1 MSVNSFITDLRDI
14 RFVLHEQLGVSE
26 ALADIEQYEDFDK
39 DFFDSIIDAA
49 HEVCGEVLW
58 PINASGDQEGCHFD
72 GKGNVTTPAGFKE
85 AYTLCAENG
94 YCGLTSDEDYGGMGM
109 PHVIGCVVS
118 ELFTSANPSFSMYP
132 GLSHAAANLLAEF
145 FREDLRTLV
154 CTKMFSGEWCG
165 TMCLTEPG
173 AGTSVGDNRTK
184 AVPTDKPGVYRL
196 TGEKIFISGGDH
208 DLTDNIIHLVLA
220 RTPGAPNGTRGLS
233 IFAVPKFFFDE
244 EGNIGE
250 RNGIFVTGIEEKMGI
265 HASSTCSLALGANQ
279 TCEGFLIGEEF
290 QGMRIMFHM
299 MNQARLEVGIQ
310 GLAGAAVAY
319 NQSLAYAKDRIQG
332 SPVEAKMDPD
342 AEPVTINQHPDV
354 RRMLMWQKVHVET
367 MRSFIF
373 TVGLQID
380 QMEHIKDPVQRRELK
395 GQVELMTPIIKS
407 YCTDRGYESTVIGLQ
422 CFGGY
427 GYTGEYCVE
436 QVVRDTKIASIY
448 EGTNGV
454 QAMDLLG
461 RKMAKAQGAL
471 FMTWMNGI
479 NTDIERA
486 RVHEELAGDI
496 AAIEKARD
504 SLGASAMHLG
514 GLGMQG
520 EIRGAMLHASPFLD
534 QFGNVVL
541 AQQALI
547 QARIALE
554 KLPDATGGDVAHLK
568 GKILG
573 CHFYCAHVL
582 PHSMALGKS
591 IRGGDTSC
599 LDEVLFS

>member
-14 RFVLHEQLGVSE
+14 RFVLHEQLGISE
-26 ALADIEQYEDFDK
+26 ALSNIEQYEDFDRE
-39 DFFDSIIDAA
+39 FFDSVIDAA
-49 HEVCGEVLW
+49 HDICGEVLW
-58 PINASGDQEGCHFD
+58 PINAPGDQEGCHFD
-72 GKGNVTTPAGFKE
+72 GEGTVTTPAGFKE
-85 AYTLCAENG
+85 AYNICSENG
-94 YCGLTSDEDYGGMGM
+94 YCGLSSDEDYGGMGM
-109 PHVIGCVVS
+109 PHVIGCAVS
-118 ELFTSANPSFSMYP
+118 ELFTSANPSFSMYV

-145 FREDLRTLV
+145 FREDLRSLM

-184 AVPTDKPGVYRL
+184 AVPSDKPGVYRL

-208 DLTDNIIHLVLA
+208 DLTENIIHLVLA

-244 EGNIGE
+244 DGRIGE

-279 TCEGFLIGEEF
+279 ACEGFLIGEEF

-310 GLAGAAVAY
+310 GLAGASVAY
-319 NQSLAYAKDRIQG
+319 NQALAYAKDRIQG

-342 AEPVTINQHPDV
+342 AAPVTINQHPDV

-380 QMEHIKDPVQRRELK
+380 QMEHIEDPVQRRELK

-471 FMTWMNGI
+471 FMTWMNSI
-479 NTDIERA
+479 NADIERA

-520 EIRGAMLHASPFLD
+520 EVRGAMLHASPFLD

-554 KLPDATGGDVAHLK
+554 NLPDASGGDVAHLK

-573 CHFYCAHVL
+573 CHFYCAHIL